1 MPSPELRPLHP
12 AIGAEVIGVDLSK
25 PVDDD
30 TFDAIRT
37 EWIERGI
44 LLFRD
49 QQALPPEQHIAFSEG
64 FGELEIFT
72 LRQYTHPEFDK
83 LFVIS
88 NLKNDEGQAM
98 GARVERIWHTDSQ
111 FLECPSMGSILH
123 AKEVPSA
130 GADTLFASGR
140 AVCAALPEA
149 TRRRID
155 GLRVNHSRIRA
166 CPITYP
172 NRPPLSDEEEAR
184 TPDIEHPLVRHPPNR
199 APRAL
204 HRPLHRLGDHRDDP
218 RGERCP
224 HRRTAR
230 LRD

>member
-1 MPSPELRPLHP
+1 MPSPEFRPLHP
-12 AIGAEVIGVDLSK
+12 AIGAEVIGVDLWK

-30 TFDAIRT
+30 TFGAIRA

-130 GADTLFASGR
+130 GADTLFASGH
-140 AVCAALPEA
+140 AVYAALPEA
-149 TRRRID
+149 TRARID
-155 GLRVNHSRIRA
+155 GLVFNHSRIRA
-166 CPITYP
+166 YPITYP
-172 NRPPLSDEEEAR
+172 KRPPLTDEEKAR
-184 TPDIEHPLVRHPPNR
+184 TPDIEHPLVRTHPES
-199 APRAL
+199 
-204 HRPLHRLGDHRDDP
+204 G
-218 RGERCP
+218 
-224 HRRTAR
+224 TAR
-230 LRD
+230 STSAAPPTRRSSG